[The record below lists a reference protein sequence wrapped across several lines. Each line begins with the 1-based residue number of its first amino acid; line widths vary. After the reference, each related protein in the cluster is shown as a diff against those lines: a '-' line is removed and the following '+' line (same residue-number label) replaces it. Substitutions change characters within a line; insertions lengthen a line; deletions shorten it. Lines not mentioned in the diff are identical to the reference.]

1 MTDCIFCNIIKG
13 EIPSKKV
20 YEDKDVYVFHDI
32 APKAPVH
39 ILVVSKKHMESLR
52 TVSKNDSEILGKLLL
67 VIKDIAVKAGIS
79 QRGYK
84 VVINNGP
91 DSGQLVDHLHF
102 HVLGG
107 WSNKVNWEV

>member
-39 ILVVSKKHMESLR
+39 ILVVSK
-52 TVSKNDSEILGKLLL
+52 NDSELLGKLLL
-67 VIKDIAVKAGIS
+67 TVKDVAVKAGIS
-79 QRGYK
+79 DRGYK

>member
-1 MTDCIFCNIIKG
+1 MNNCIFCKIIKG

-20 YEDKDVYVFHDI
+20 YEDKDVIVFHDI

-39 ILVVSKKHMESLR
+39 LLVVSNKHVESLR
-52 TVSKNDSEILGKLLL
+52 EVSKNDSELLGKLLL
-67 VIKDIAVKAGIS
+67 TIKEVAIKAGIS

-84 VVINNGP
+84 VVINNGS

-107 WSNKVNWEV
+107 WSTKAGWEV